1 MLLSMQPKKRRVPV
15 SGSVADAVNNTPKRL
30 REDLEPTTEVSK
42 QQERHTHFNKHKQCS
57 VGLSLAAIVTTVLCL
72 WHCCFACP
80 SG

>member
-42 QQERHTHFNKHKQCS
+42 QQERHTHFD
-57 VGLSLAAIVTTVLCL
+57 
-72 WHCCFACP
+72 
-80 SG
+80 